1 VSRTPIAAAALAAA
15 SLVALPIPAGGAAV
29 PRPLKGIYDETSAV
43 FSNPDAVY
51 RELSAL
57 HTQIVRIDLNWGGPD
72 GVAGRF
78 PTVRPTD
85 PNDGQYDW
93 NVYDR
98 AVLYAN
104 QYHIQILFSI
114 VSTPAW
120 ANGDQPPNVAP
131 SAMQQLRDFAYAAAT
146 RYSGSYKRP
155 TDGTILPA
163 VTYWLAWNEPNNP
176 VFLTPQWDGETIVSA
191 RTYAQICNAV
201 VQGIRSTM
209 IAHEQVACGATAP
222 RGNNNPNTSRPSVS
236 PIAFLRAF
244 AAAGGRGFDAYAHH
258 PYYGD
263 PSETPTTRPHAR
275 TAVTMA
281 NIGTL
286 LKELTRLYH
295 RSVPL
300 WITEYGYQTNPPDD
314 IFGVSYA
321 KQSLYMQQAYA
332 IARRNPRIT
341 IFLWFLLRDEPTLNG
356 WQSGLRTAAG
366 KAKPAWRTFR
376 DLGKTERV
384 VSRGKGA

>member
-1 VSRTPIAAAALAAA
+1 MTRRLVVSTVLAVV
-15 SLVALPIPAGGAAV
+15 LIALPVSPAAGTV
-29 PRPLKGIYDETSAV
+29 TPRLLKGIYDETSTV
-43 FSNPDAVY
+43 FSNPDVVY
-51 RELSAL
+51 RDLSAL
-57 HTQIVRIDLNWGGPD
+57 HTQIVRIDLHWGGPD

-93 NVYDR
+93 SVYDR
-98 AVLYAN
+98 AVLYAT
-104 QYHIQILFSI
+104 QYHIQVLFSI

-131 SAMQQLRDFAYAAAT
+131 TSMQDLRDFAYAAAT
-146 RYSGSYKRP
+146 RYSGSFRRP
-155 TDGTILPA
+155 ADGVVLPA
-163 VTYWLAWNEPNNP
+163 VTHWLAWNEPNNP
-176 VFLTPQWDGETIVSA
+176 VFLTPQWDGDEIVSA

-201 VQGIRSTM
+201 VLGIRSTM
-209 IAHEQVACGATAP
+209 IAHEQIACGATAP

-236 PIAFLRAF
+236 PLAFLRAF

-258 PYYGD
+258 PYYGG
-263 PSETPTTRPHAR
+263 PSESPSTPPRAS
-275 TAVTMA
+275 TAVTLA

-295 RSVPL
+295 RAVPL

-314 IFGVSYA
+314 IFGVTYA
-321 KQSLYMQQAYA
+321 KQSLYLKQAYA
-332 IARRNPRIT
+332 IASRNPRIRV
-341 IFLWFLLRDEPTLNG
+341 FVWFLLRDEPTLDG

-366 KAKPAWRTFR
+366 DAKPAWRTFR
-376 DLGKTERV
+376 ELGLGLR
-384 VSRGKGA
+384 SAGRG